1 MAGSIKET
9 RVTTYFDANAT
20 AFKEEVR
27 QIEKTL
33 DGVGDTAKTTGGVFG
48 KFGQD
53 VATGIGLGFGLSTV
67 SMVTNAIGLIKDGIT
82 KMVETG
88 IEYEATMSKVQA
100 ITNATGSEMEQMSA
114 LALELGA
121 KTSKSAMESAE
132 AMTYMGYAGWDTKEI
147 LAGLPGVI
155 DLSIASGE
163 DLARVSDIVTDNLT
177 AFGKS
182 AEDAGY
188 YADVL
193 SYASSNANVT
203 VDSLGEALKY
213 VAPVAT
219 GAGVSM
225 EETVAMVSLLGDAGI
240 KGSQAGTTLR
250 SVILNLTG
258 ANEKAS
264 KKLKELGV
272 DIYDN
277 NGKMRSMT
285 DILGDLSEKLVDA
298 DGNVDTATA
307 SLLVGKTAVSGF
319 TALLQTGDEKLG
331 AFSKA
336 LENSTGTADRMAS
349 TMQDN
354 VKGSLEELGGAL
366 ETIGLKLYDLIDEP
380 LKDSIDGFTSL
391 IETIAGIKETEPVFT
406 VFGEQVSESTYNAL
420 SGVEALSKGIK
431 DQMGTLDLIGGTV
444 TPNFVNQMLTNYGGL
459 KDGIIGIVDQMHNEE
474 LDKMIEYGKTELGY
488 TDEQINALHQKMDA
502 YRDGKISKATELG
515 KEYTNILKTYQDGN
529 KVMSEEHKNRLLE
542 IEQELTKEMLELK
555 SSESDEK
562 KAILEAYASDAFT
575 ITKDNATNILTTAVE
590 HKDSII
596 ANAQTAFEEQLK
608 IAGNYKKIGE
618 ATDEEYKE
626 MVKTAQE
633 EYDKMVEE
641 ANKSYDDVAQAV
653 YDKLGVT
660 GAKNAK
666 EAGEDVYKNYMEKHD
681 QLVRDVADSEVVVLA
696 NTQVAFGSIKTLID
710 TVKGWFKNPFT
721 FKVNVSKTTTHKNV
735 YENVG
740 KPSAEIMNRNIAPA
754 SNVVTPGMV
763 RDMSSTINFNG
774 QYSFG
779 NRNDIDY
786 FMRQTARMIDRKY

>member
-33 DGVGDTAKTTGGVFG
+33 DGVGTTAKSTGGIFG

-100 ITNATGSEMEQMSA
+100 ITNTTGSEMAQMSD
-114 LALELGA
+114 LAMELGA
-121 KTSKSAMESAE
+121 KTSKSASESAE
-132 AMTYMGYAGWDTKEI
+132 AMTYMGMAGWNTQEI

-155 DLSIASGE
+155 KLSIASGE
-163 DLARVSDIVTDNLT
+163 DLARTSDILTDNLT
-177 AFGKS
+177 AFGMS

-193 SYASSNANVT
+193 AYSASNANVT
-203 VDSLGEALKY
+203 VDSLGESLKY

-219 GAGVSM
+219 GAGVAM

-258 ANEKAS
+258 ANEKATA
-264 KKLKELGV
+264 KLKELGV
-272 DIYDN
+272 SIYDN

-285 DILGDLSEKLVDA
+285 DILADLSTKLVDA
-298 DGNVDTATA
+298 EGNVDTATA
-307 SLLVGKTAVSGF
+307 TMLVGKTAVSGF
-319 TALLQTGDEKLG
+319 TALLQAGSDKLG
-331 AFSKA
+331 AFTNA
-336 LENSTGTADRMAS
+336 LETSNGTADRMAS

-354 VKGSLEELGGAL
+354 VKGALEELGGAF
-366 ETIGLKLYDLIDEP
+366 ETVGLKLYDLIDEP
-380 LKDSIDGFTSL
+380 LKDSINGFTSF
-391 IETIAGIKETEPVFT
+391 IETIAGIKETEPIFT
-406 VFGEQVSESTYNAL
+406 VFGEQVNESTYNAL
-420 SGVEALSKGIK
+420 SGVEALSNGIK
-431 DQMGTLDLIGGTV
+431 DQIGTLELVGGTV

-459 KDGIIGIVDQMHNEE
+459 KEGVVSTVNKMHDEE
-474 LDKMIEYGKTELGY
+474 LGSMIEYGKTALGY
-488 TDEQINALHQKMDA
+488 TDEQISALHQKMDN
-502 YRDGKISKATELG
+502 YRDGKISKVTELE
-515 KEYTNILKTYQDGN
+515 KEYTNILKQYQDGN
-529 KVMSEEHKNRLLE
+529 KVMTEEHKNRLLE
-542 IEQELTKEMLELK
+542 IERSLTKELLELK
-555 SSESDEK
+555 SSEADDK
-562 KAILEAYASDAFT
+562 KAILEAYASDSFN
-575 ITKDNATNILTTAVE
+575 ITKDNATNILNTAIQ

-596 ANAQTAFEEQLK
+596 ANAQTAFDEQLRV
-608 IAGNYKKIGE
+608 AGNYKKIGQI
-618 ATDEEYKE
+618 TDEEYKK
-626 MVKTAQE
+626 MVKSAQDG
-633 EYDKMVEE
+633 YDKMVKD
-641 ANKSYDDVAQAV
+641 ANKSYDDVVQAV
-653 YDKLGVT
+653 YDKLGVS

-666 EAGEDVYKNYMEKHD
+666 EAGENVYKGYMEKHNK
-681 QLVRDVADSEVVVLA
+681 LVKDVADSEVTVLA
-696 NTQVAFGSIKTLID
+696 NTQVAFGSIKTLVD

-721 FKVNVSKTTTHKNV
+721 FKINVSKTTTHKNV
-735 YENVG
+735 YENAG
-740 KPSAEIMNRNIAPA
+740 KMASEIMNRSIAPA
-754 SNVVTPGMV
+754 SNMATPSMV